1 MPHDPVAPHQTSTP
15 PSATARDWRCIGL
28 SLVGATMAYN
38 IVEGVIALWAGF
50 HAGSIALVGFG
61 LDSFIECAAA
71 TALFWRLGVEAR
83 GASPERI
90 ELSEQRVHRFV
101 GSTFLVLA
109 LYVLL
114 QAGWTLFIQETVE
127 ESRIGIILAGV
138 SLVVMPLVS
147 WGKLRAA
154 TAINSAALRSEAKE
168 TLACSYLSFTLLVGL
183 VANALAGWWWADP
196 VAALLMVPWLVKEGM
211 EGFRGE
217 DEDEPGQ
224 V

>member
-1 MPHDPVAPHQTSTP
+1 
-15 PSATARDWRCIGL
+15 
-28 SLVGATMAYN
+28 MAYN
-38 IVEGVIALWAGF
+38 IAEGVIALWAGF

-90 ELSEQRVHRFV
+90 ELSERRVHRFV

-114 QAGWTLFIQETVE
+114 QAGWTLFRQETVE

-183 VANALAGWWWADP
+183 VANALAG
-196 VAALLMVPWLVKEGM
+196 
-211 EGFRGE
+211 
-217 DEDEPGQ
+217 
-224 V
+224 